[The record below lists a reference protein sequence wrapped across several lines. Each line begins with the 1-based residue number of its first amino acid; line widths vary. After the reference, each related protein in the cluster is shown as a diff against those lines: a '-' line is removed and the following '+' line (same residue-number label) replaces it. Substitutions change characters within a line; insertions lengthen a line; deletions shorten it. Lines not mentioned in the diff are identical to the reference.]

1 MVLIGYLA
9 FLDPPKPSAAEA
21 IEQLYAHGV
30 AVKILSGD
38 NDVVVKAIARQV
50 GIDTSH
56 FLTGIE
62 IENMDETALKKAVKD
77 TTLFSKLTPLQKTQI
92 ISLLQ
97 EQGNTVGSW
106 EMELMMQVH
115 CVSRTLVYQSILLWI

>member
-62 IENMDETALKKAVKD
+62 IENMDETTLNFILKTDSITKD
-77 TTLFSKLTPLQKTQI
+77 ANHLSVAGARQY
-92 ISLLQ
+92 
-97 EQGNTVGSW
+97 G
-106 EMELMMQVH
+106 
-115 CVSRTLVYQSILLWI
+115 RILGRWNQ

>member
-62 IENMDETALKKAVKD
+62 IENMDETTLKKSGKGYHFILKTDSITKD
-77 TTLFSKLTPLQKTQI
+77 ANHL
-92 ISLLQ
+92 
-97 EQGNTVGSW
+97 
-106 EMELMMQVH
+106 
-115 CVSRTLVYQSILLWI
+115 SRCRNKAIR